1 MRQGNGTG
9 ARRRARARGAL
20 GPSAGDP
27 GGPDGTADGPVK
39 DRMKMLLAAVVAAG
53 IGFVLLLVFA
63 TVFNLYK
70 GTRSGYLGP
79 EEHPAVARVGACER
93 LGPVSRD
100 GIGYWWQCH
109 ATVRVADGRVINTVV
124 DRSILTPADAGRAV
138 EFREACRGQEGKHVT
153 GCSYGRPV
161 GRGWKGAVAA
171 LNFLERILVAAC
183 ALGVVLFLVRG
194 VLGRRGYAK
203 QYDRFSRRRRVAP
216 GLGGRL
222 IR

>member
-1 MRQGNGTG
+1 MRQGDGTG
-9 ARRRARARGAL
+9 AGRRARARGTL
-20 GPSAGDP
+20 DPSAGDP
-27 GGPDGTADGPVK
+27 AGPDGTADGPVK
-39 DRMKMLLAAVVAAG
+39 DRVKMLLAAVVAAG
-53 IGFVLLLVFA
+53 TGFVLVLVFA

-109 ATVRVADGRVINTVV
+109 AAVRVADGRVVNTVV

-138 EFREACRGQEGKHVT
+138 EFREACKGQEGKHVT

-171 LNFLERILVAAC
+171 LNFLERILVAVC
-183 ALGVVLFLVRG
+183 AFGVVLFLVRG
-194 VLGRRGYAK
+194 VLGRRGYARL
-203 QYDRFSRRRRVAP
+203 YDRFSRRRRVAP

>member
-1 MRQGNGTG
+1 
-9 ARRRARARGAL
+9 
-20 GPSAGDP
+20 
-27 GGPDGTADGPVK
+27 
-39 DRMKMLLAAVVAAG
+39 MLLAAVVAAG
-53 IGFVLLLVFA
+53 TGFVLLLVFA

-138 EFREACRGQEGKHVT
+138 EFREACKGQEGKHLT

-171 LNFLERILVAAC
+171 LNFLERIFVAVC
-183 ALGVVLFLVRG
+183 AFGVVLFLVRG
-194 VLGRRGYAK
+194 VLGRRGYARL
-203 QYDRFSRRRRVAP
+203 YDRFSRRRRVVP